1 MAGRGT
7 DTNVPG
13 FWDEVVDDM
22 EATAAEYRENGWE
35 PIEVHPGDI
44 TPLPPDND
52 RFGLDVLV
60 PDDEFE
66 TVSAAVEADDAAFD
80 SVEVFRA
87 STRGTVFLV
96 VAVEDEATGRV
107 VLVPAFYVVREAS
120 DTLEGTRRRGELPIH
135 LRPLSNDEVVTFD
148 PSDPTP
154 LLPPDE
160 DR

>member
-1 MAGRGT
+1 MTGRGT
-7 DTNVPG
+7 DTNVPD

-44 TPLPPDND
+44 TPLPPDHE

-66 TVSAAVEADDAAFD
+66 TVSAAVGEPDAEFD

-96 VAVEDEATGRV
+96 VAVEDEASGRV

-120 DTLEGTRRRGELPIH
+120 EMLEGTRSRGELPIH
-135 LRPLSNDEVVTFD
+135 LRTLSNDEVVTFE

-154 LLPPDE
+154 LLPAE
-160 DR
+160 QN